1 MAQVAEHHILV
12 KTFYAEG
19 GAIGANLIV
28 VAGTANNQVK
38 LPGAA
43 EADYNIGIT
52 ISAAAAAGDPIDV
65 CMIGI
70 AKLKVNGNSP
80 NIVFGDAISSHGTT
94 GRGRQWTKAN
104 AKHCVGRALDA
115 SAADA
120 DIIPVL
126 VNLFSPPA
134 T

>member
-1 MAQVAEHHILV
+1 MAQIGEYHLLV
-12 KTFYAEG
+12 KSYLAEG
-19 GAIGANLIV
+19 GAIAANLIV
-28 VAGTANNQVK
+28 VAGTANNQCK

-43 EADYNIGIT
+43 EEDYNLGIT
-52 ISAAAAAGDPIDV
+52 VSAAAAAGDPIEV

-70 AKLKVNGNSP
+70 AKLKVNAASP
-80 NIVFGDAISSHGTT
+80 AIVVGDAISSHGTT